1 MTCQMFYANAIVNI
15 FFVKDP
21 AVINARH
28 LILDDLKLLLK
39 DINYIC
45 NQCDWPLT
53 EDDGTAETI

>member
-1 MTCQMFYANAIVNI
+1 MTCQMFYANAVVNI

-45 NQCDWPLT
+45 NQCD
-53 EDDGTAETI
+53 